1 LTCVNVKRVRHDGS
15 KEYLTNDL
23 KAWCEDKGITS
34 EMTAPYKAQNNGK
47 AERVNR
53 ALMERVLASLLD
65 AGAEEELW
73 TAALDSVVHVLDRSP
88 KSGLDVT
95 PLGALTGRR
104 PNVSGFCFW
113 GSRAWALK
121 PKKQQRKLEPR
132 TDVGRFVGYAVGA
145 NSYRILENGT
155 NKVFER
161 RDVLMKEKQAEAGTS
176 GDGSSACPQQT
187 ITEDRN
193 NQGCIDESVD
203 MLDAEENAREKHRP
217 FEDFD
222 SEDDGGPDRLADD
235 KDDEELQ
242 GQKDSLIPVD
252 KAPSEVYNAALGP
265 RRSTRRPAP
274 KVTWWEKDP
283 EAYLSIE
290 ARSAAK
296 DRSDLTKTPA
306 SEKEARV
313 CPDWTLWK
321 HVIKDKVAAHKKLG
335 TWSTIKGSNKQRN
348 DAKRRFVFDI
358 NHAAERRKM
367 RYKARLLAEGL
378 NQVTGHNFDET

>member
-1 LTCVNVKRVRHDGS
+1 
-15 KEYLTNDL
+15 
-23 KAWCEDKGITS
+23 
-34 EMTAPYKAQNNGK
+34 MTAPYKAQNNGE

-53 ALMERVLASLLD
+53 ALMERVLVSLLD

-73 TAALDSVVHVLDRSP
+73 TEALDSVVHVLDRSP

-104 PNVSGFCFW
+104 PNVSGFRVW

-161 RDVLMKEKQAEAGTS
+161 RDVLMKEKQAEAWTS
-176 GDGSSACPQQT
+176 GDGSSAGPQQT

-193 NQGCIDESVD
+193 NQGGMDESMD
-203 MLDAEENAREKHRP
+203 MLDAEEDAREKHLP

-222 SEDDGGPDRLADD
+222 SEDDGDPDRLADD

-242 GQKDSLIPVD
+242 GQKDSLIPVG
-252 KAPSEVYNAALGP
+252 KAPSEVYNASLGP

-274 KVTWWEKDP
+274 KLTWW
-283 EAYLSIE
+283 
-290 ARSAAK
+290 
-296 DRSDLTKTPA
+296 
-306 SEKEARV
+306 
-313 CPDWTLWK
+313 
-321 HVIKDKVAAHKKLG
+321 
-335 TWSTIKGSNKQRN
+335 
-348 DAKRRFVFDI
+348 
-358 NHAAERRKM
+358 
-367 RYKARLLAEGL
+367 
-378 NQVTGHNFDET
+378 